1 MKQHVNEVKKQF
13 NRPFGNKAYIQWKFL
28 KYEIIK
34 FSLKFSKNKAKLRR
48 EQLLRLKVKT
58 KLSQ

>member
-48 EQLLRLKVKT
+48 EQLLRLKLK
-58 KLSQ
+58 Q